1 MSQGG
6 ENDAPV
12 TPRVGPDPQAL
23 GETRHPLVRERKHQA
38 SKREGASRHARG
50 SHDELQQRQRG
61 IDVPEVLVGVG
72 GRPTEGE
79 GVHPVEQRAVVLA
92 AGSGG
97 SDRRDPIRPTAGPR
111 RPAGPEHGG
120 PLAQAGALRLRHPPP
135 PPPTAARAA
144 AAVATAWTRNQL
156 GADGAPAVAAATE
169 SAPTQSSVAV
179 ASNNWM

>member
-92 AGSGG
+92 AGSG
-97 SDRRDPIRPTAGPR
+97 PTAASARVRSAASTPPR
-111 RPAGPEHGG
+111 
-120 PLAQAGALRLRHPPP
+120 
-135 PPPTAARAA
+135 AARAA
-144 AAVATAWTRNQL
+144 APVATAWTRNQL